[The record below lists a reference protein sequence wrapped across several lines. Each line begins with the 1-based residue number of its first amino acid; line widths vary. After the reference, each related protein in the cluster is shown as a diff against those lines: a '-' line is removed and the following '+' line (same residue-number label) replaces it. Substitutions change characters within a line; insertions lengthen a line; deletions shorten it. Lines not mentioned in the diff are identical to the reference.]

1 MLKSRLET
9 MQEKYLIGE
18 TLPRPRDSVELQY
31 YLLMQE
37 ISRSAIGAV
46 EQAREEKQDYYD
58 YVESWVHEI
67 KTPLTACSLI
77 LANGGNPSKL
87 RRELKRADNLTETIL
102 TYAKLRTVEKDT
114 QISLVDLRTVCDQAV
129 REEME
134 LLINAGIAVSISGEG
149 HVYTDSKLLIFIL
162 KQLLINCAKYC
173 PDCQIHIELGEN
185 SLCFEDN
192 GTGIPSHEL
201 HRVTERGFSGA
212 AGRKQGQ
219 STGMGL
225 YIVSQLCQSLNI
237 QMEITSLEGAFTRFT
252 FRFSAPTL
260 QNC

>member
-18 TLPRPRDSVELQY
+18 TLPCPRDSVELQY
-31 YLLMQE
+31 FLMMQE

-46 EQAREEKQDYYD
+46 EHAREEKQDYY
-58 YVESWVHEI
+58 V
-67 KTPLTACSLI
+67 
-77 LANGGNPSKL
+77 
-87 RRELKRADNLTETIL
+87 
-102 TYAKLRTVEKDT
+102 
-114 QISLVDLRTVCDQAV
+114 RTVCDQAV

-252 FRFSAPTL
+252 FRFICANVLSVRRKKG
-260 QNC
+260 